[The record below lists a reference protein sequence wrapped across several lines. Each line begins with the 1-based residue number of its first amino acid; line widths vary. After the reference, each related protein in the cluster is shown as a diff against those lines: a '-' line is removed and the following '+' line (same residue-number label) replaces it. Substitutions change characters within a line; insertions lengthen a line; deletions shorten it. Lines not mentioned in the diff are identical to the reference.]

1 MDMKKYALFF
11 MLTAFLLAG
20 LSSCKPE
27 EMPKKPDPGIVD
39 PEPNPN
45 PEPTPNPDPEPN
57 PCPTPVEESVV
68 YYDNLDKVK
77 SEGNGN
83 YFNTWTDGRNMEGSG
98 IEGVSYDGSNTSV
111 RSSYA
116 SIGYPGASG
125 VNGVYY
131 SQNGS
136 NITVSGIVLPTDK
149 RTYKLSVGFCVYD
162 RETPKDYKKAFKI
175 EISDEHGKKSHS
187 LDCTI
192 DKYGSWYLAK
202 SVFEVTSS
210 ETTKLNIKIE
220 ALADGVQG
228 RTDDLRLVTTTE
240 TASVQY
246 DFGHSGTPD
255 PGPEPSLRDY
265 IERPAT
271 LKSNSDYKYVDHRA
285 KTYKTKQ
292 NVRNYEACYDIRRHN
307 PMWVA
312 YPCHEIY
319 WEGGYT
325 RPVKDPWRPDPYFSE
340 SEQSIIYASDWDAWP
355 WSSTNGTPSDKYQYW
370 SPMPTGKTVT
380 KGHLMRSAE
389 RGCGNK
395 NNPIDLNIQTFYPTN
410 IAPESY
416 LNETSKDSHWGM
428 VENIL
433 PNQWR
438 CSDTV
443 YVVVGCYYGDN
454 SWSLKDA
461 SNWGTTSAKS
471 KDCIMPTARYKL
483 VLRTKTGST
492 GKPIWQC
499 SADEVMAIGFWFP
512 QNFTGEKLSSLPPL
526 ADYIYSVSEIERKIG
541 GEFDF
546 FPLAPSGVKDS
557 YNINDWPGLSAIAGS
572 STKPS
577 YGGVTTEEFNPGGK
591 VSW

>member
-1 MDMKKYALFF
+1 M
-11 MLTAFLLAG
+11 
-20 LSSCKPE
+20 
-27 EMPKKPDPGIVD
+27 D

-45 PEPTPNPDPEPN
+45 PNPNPEPDPEPG
-57 PCPTPVEESVV
+57 PAPVEESVV

-98 IEGVSYDGSNTSV
+98 IEGVSYDGSYTSV

-116 SIGYPGASG
+116 SMGYPGASG

-131 SQNGS
+131 GRTGAWTAVNG
-136 NITVSGIVLPTDK
+136 IGLPTDK
-149 RTYKLSVGFCVYD
+149 RSFKLSMGLHLTVSGADPLKGFQV
-162 RETPKDYKKAFKI
+162 TL
-175 EISDEHGKKSHS
+175 SDEHGKKSHIVNY
-187 LDCTI
+187 TVQQ
-192 DKYGSWYLAK
+192 YGNWYLAS
-202 SVFEVTSS
+202 SVFEVVSS
-210 ETTKLNIKIE
+210 ETTKLNIRIE
-220 ALADGVQG
+220 ALDGGYQG
-228 RTDDLRLVTTTE
+228 RIDDLRLVTTTE

-246 DFGHSGTPD
+246 DFGHSGTPE
-255 PGPEPSLRDY
+255 PGPNPEPGMKDY

-271 LKSNSDYKYVDHRA
+271 LKPNSDYKYVDHRA
-285 KTYKTKQ
+285 MTYRTKQ

-312 YPCHEIY
+312 YPCHDIY

-355 WSSTNGTPSDKYQYW
+355 WSSTNGRPSDKYQYW

-461 SNWGTTSAKS
+461 SNWGETSDKS

-526 ADYIYSVSEIERKIG
+526 ADYIYSVSDIERKIG
-541 GEFDF
+541 SEFNF
-546 FPLAPSGVKDS
+546 FPLAPEGVKDS
-557 YNINDWPGLSAIAGS
+557 YNINDWPGLSDIAGS
-572 STKPS
+572 STQSS
-577 YGGVTTEEFNPGGK
+577 YSGVTTEEFNPGGK

>member
-1 MDMKKYALFF
+1 MKKYALFF
-11 MLTAFLLAG
+11 ILTAFLLAG

-57 PCPTPVEESVV
+57 PEPG
-68 YYDNLDKVK
+68 VK
-77 SEGNGN
+77 
-83 YFNTWTDGRNMEGSG
+83 
-98 IEGVSYDGSNTSV
+98 
-111 RSSYA
+111 
-116 SIGYPGASG
+116 
-125 VNGVYY
+125 
-131 SQNGS
+131 
-136 NITVSGIVLPTDK
+136 
-149 RTYKLSVGFCVYD
+149 
-162 RETPKDYKKAFKI
+162 
-175 EISDEHGKKSHS
+175 
-187 LDCTI
+187 
-192 DKYGSWYLAK
+192 
-202 SVFEVTSS
+202 
-210 ETTKLNIKIE
+210 
-220 ALADGVQG
+220 
-228 RTDDLRLVTTTE
+228 
-240 TASVQY
+240 
-246 DFGHSGTPD
+246 
-255 PGPEPSLRDY
+255 DY

-271 LKSNSDYKYVDHRA
+271 LKPNSDYKYVDHRA
-285 KTYKTKQ
+285 KTYRTNQ

-355 WSSTNGTPSDKYQYW
+355 WSSTGGTPSDKYQYW

-461 SNWGTTSAKS
+461 SNWGKTSDKS

-512 QNFTGEKLSSLPPL
+512 QSFTGEKLSSLPPL
-526 ADYIYSVSEIERKIG
+526 ADYIYSVSDIEKKIG
-541 GEFDF
+541 SEFNF
-546 FPLAPSGVKDS
+546 FPLAPEGVKDS
-557 YNINDWPGLSAIAGS
+557 YNINDWPGLSDIAGS
-572 STKPS
+572 STQSS
-577 YGGVTTEEFNPGGK
+577 YSGVTTEEFNPGGK